1 MPCVTI
7 RGCRIGEGRPKTI
20 LPIVEKTEAEIL
32 ARGAAFASL
41 PVDCVEWRADWFDAS
56 ADPDAVA
63 HCLTGLR
70 QALGEKL
77 LLVTYRTKA
86 EGGEKALSPIGY
98 AEFCGWVCASGCADL
113 LDLELFPAGE
123 TLPDLIKMAHQQGVR
138 VVCSSHN
145 FNKTPSQAEMVARLV
160 QMQAAGADIAKLAVM
175 PHSRA
180 DLLALLAATAEM
192 ADLHPETP
200 VITISMGALGAVSR
214 VCGEAM
220 GSAMTF
226 ACAGK
231 SSAPGQIELE
241 EMNHILDALA
251 LPL

>member
-32 ARGAAFASL
+32 ARGASFASL

-63 HCLTGLR
+63 RCLSGLR
-70 QALGEKL
+70 RALGEKL

-86 EGGEKALSPIGY
+86 EGGEKALSPAEY

-113 LDLELFPAGE
+113 LDLEL
-123 TLPDLIKMAHQQGVR
+123 LPTGNALPHLIEMAHRQGVR
-138 VVCSSHN
+138 VVCSSHD

-175 PHSRA
+175 PQSRA

-241 EMNHILDALA
+241 EMNRILDALA